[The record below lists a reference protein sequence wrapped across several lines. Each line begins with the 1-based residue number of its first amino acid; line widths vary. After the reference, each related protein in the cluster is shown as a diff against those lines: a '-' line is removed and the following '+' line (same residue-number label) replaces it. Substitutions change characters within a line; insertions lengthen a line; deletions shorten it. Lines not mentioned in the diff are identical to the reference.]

1 MATTRKSATRNSTR
15 SRAAKTRTAAIEAA
29 DVDTAVVETTAVESE
44 DAVGKLRLQREFE
57 RMAVGVSGV
66 RSIRVSK
73 GTRDILNEFLNGER
87 DSYGSIRT
95 GKTVLALAQEA
106 HDAAIGAN
114 VRKSGYANLKLSE
127 AARDLVARISQER
140 DKGYGRVTRDFQE
153 HKRETKAAAK
163 QSAAS

>member
-1 MATTRKSATRNSTR
+1 MT
-15 SRAAKTRTAAIEAA
+15 
-29 DVDTAVVETTAVESE
+29 
-44 DAVGKLRLQREFE
+44 
-57 RMAVGVSGV
+57 
-66 RSIRVSK
+66 
-73 GTRDILNEFLNGER
+73 GER

-95 GKTVLALAQEA
+95 GKTVLAIAQEA
-106 HDAAIGAN
+106 REALVGKR
-114 VRKSGYANLKLSE
+114 VRNSGYANLTLSE